1 MYNPILDVFMMVVK
15 KGSFSKAAQHL
26 FLTHTAVIKQMN
38 TLEEQLQTQLFYRS
52 HQGISLTPAGQV
64 LYDETKHIMSLS
76 QQIILKV
83 QEANLHLPVLIRV
96 GVSTLYPCQPLMKI
110 WEQISY
116 HYPQFDIQM
125 VPFTDDAHR
134 LQLLGSQFD
143 CLIGPYNAL
152 YKDAIYR
159 FIPLGHYHFQ
169 IAINNRHP
177 LAHNKIIHWQDL
189 SHEKIMIMKT
199 NYSPINDKIRQDL
212 LTHCPHI
219 EIMDIEPSYDTSTFN
234 QCAKTQNLL
243 LSLECWKD
251 VHPLFI
257 FHSIKIIRFLMEL
270 LQINQLV
277 LNFKTFFKSFKI
289 HHDMFLSSKNVDD
302 NKDISNIFLCF
313 HYEDIINPEKKKSLF
328 FDDIEGKYKHSV
340 IDGI

>member
-110 WEQISY
+110 WEQISH

-169 IAINNRHP
+169 IAINKRHP

-243 LSLECWKD
+243 LSLECWKKCS
-251 VHPLFI
+251 
-257 FHSIKIIRFLMEL
+257 SITCSYSSQSRLSDSLWSYYKS
-270 LQINQLV
+270 INQSTTSKLFS
-277 LNFKTFFKSFKI
+277 NHSRFITIGFFHPGTMMTMRTFQIFSFASIMKT
-289 HHDMFLSSKNVDD
+289 
-302 NKDISNIFLCF
+302 
-313 HYEDIINPEKKKSLF
+313 
-328 FDDIEGKYKHSV
+328 
-340 IDGI
+340 

>member
-110 WEQISY
+110 WEQISH

-169 IAINNRHP
+169 IAMNNRHP

-199 NYSPINDKIRQDL
+199 NYSPINDKIRQDF

-251 VHPLFI
+251 VHPSLVHIPLSQDYQIPYGVITNQSISPQLQNFFQIIQDSSRYVSFI
-257 FHSIKIIRFLMEL
+257 QER
-270 LQINQLV
+270 
-277 LNFKTFFKSFKI
+277 
-289 HHDMFLSSKNVDD
+289 
-302 NKDISNIFLCF
+302 
-313 HYEDIINPEKKKSLF
+313 
-328 FDDIEGKYKHSV
+328 
-340 IDGI
+340 